1 MTRTGNTVA
10 VIGLG
15 VMGAPMAANLIDA
28 GYDVVG
34 FNRSPGKV
42 ETHVARGGRG
52 ASSIAE
58 AVEGADVVLTVL
70 PDTPDVDLAVTGE
83 DGVFGMRNPAR
94 CGSTRAPSAL
104 TLRSVSPS
112 PAAGSLS
119 SRPRT

>member
-1 MTRTGNTVA
+1 MTRTGSTVA

-58 AVEGADVVLTVL
+58 AVEGAH
-70 PDTPDVDLAVTGE
+70 AIQACQ
-83 DGVFGMRNPAR
+83 PA
-94 CGSTRAPSAL
+94 
-104 TLRSVSPS
+104 
-112 PAAGSLS
+112 
-119 SRPRT
+119 